1 MKLSFNGQIAFG
13 IIYNLKIES
22 IIYVY
27 DKKVLIYTLFLCI
40 SYEEGGWRGEEQFSK
55 KAMQVS
61 LKHKKNNW
69 IKNSQIGV
77 Q

>member
-40 SYEEGGWRGEEQFSK
+40 SYEEGGVAGRGAIFQKSYASFIETQK
-55 KAMQVS
+55 K
-61 LKHKKNNW
+61 
-69 IKNSQIGV
+69 
-77 Q
+77 